1 VGVVVVG
8 VGGRGPGSAEELVD
22 GCLDLIGMLPMGD
35 QAYDSL
41 IEFVRK
47 GGPLDLSDGQRATEQ
62 RVVELLQLIV
72 ATREF
77 QFV

>member
-1 VGVVVVG
+1 
-8 VGGRGPGSAEELVD
+8 
-22 GCLDLIGMLPMGD
+22 MGD